1 MHVNTY
7 VSYNVC
13 FMLSALFALW
23 LAAFAIPWGA
33 SVALLVCCG
42 FLISQGGHFP
52 QHSRQ
57 HHWPNTRKQSLVNAI
72 LNHVPLTTFQTLNP
86 ERRFKSANLNP
97 PKTKAW
103 NRKLNLRS
111 WSPKSTMR
119 CQPLQLLHSDWSST
133 NNPICFATNGKARN
147 TAYICKLWKKIWS
160 TKKLI

>member
-72 LNHVPLTTFQTLNP
+72 LNHKP
-86 ERRFKSANLNP
+86 KP

-147 TAYICKLWKKIWS
+147 TAHICKLWKKMWS